1 MTMFLPPT
9 LEFTSRISP
18 MLRTKPLTDGM
29 KHIEVVC
36 YAHGFRGIGRRAPLF
51 PDLILDMGNIMCFY
65 RHLPGKDRRSRS
77 LRLMHLTFSILP
89 RKFKPAFRTQH
100 NRQGNEIPALRTRLC
115 ERTTPFPFSH
125 SPFLILTDKVNRSKS
140 LDVATIVE
148 NKTLGLPSF
157 RRKTKTSA
165 YHLNEKP
172 CTVRRS

>member
-1 MTMFLPPT
+1 MLLPPAFK
-9 LEFTSRISP
+9 LIPCISP

-36 YAHGFRGIGRRAPLF
+36 YAYSFRSIWRSAPLL
-51 PDLILDMGNIMCFY
+51 PDLILDMGNIVCFD

-100 NRQGNEIPALRTRLC
+100 NRQTNEIPALRTRLRQ
-115 ERTTPFPFSH
+115 RTTPFPFSH
-125 SPFLILTDKVNRSKS
+125 SPFLILTDKVNRPKS
-140 LDVATIVE
+140 LDVAPIVE
-148 NKTLGLPSF
+148 NKTLGLAGF